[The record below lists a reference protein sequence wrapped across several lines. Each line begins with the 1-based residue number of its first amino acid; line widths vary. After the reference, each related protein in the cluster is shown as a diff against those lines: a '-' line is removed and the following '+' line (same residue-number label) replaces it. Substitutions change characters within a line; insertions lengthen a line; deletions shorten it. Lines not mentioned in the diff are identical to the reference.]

1 METAQKNNNNKREHK
16 LKQPKEVYINTLFF
30 FPIHLPLK
38 YTFMTGRAQDLA
50 NYIQIYLDLGSPSFR
65 NKAWMMSLG
74 LGGRECIWIPLYWL
88 ERQI

>member
-1 METAQKNNNNKREHK
+1 METAQKNNNIKREHK
-16 LKQPKEVYINTLFF
+16 LKQPKEVYINTPF

-38 YTFMTGRAQDLA
+38 YTFMTGRAQDLV

-65 NKAWMMSLG
+65 NKAWMMSLS
-74 LGGRECIWIPLYWL
+74 LGGRECIRIPLYWL